1 MKQIW
6 KMGGIVK
13 NHSPQKR
20 ICGMVFHRYSG
31 CRKVKKIWELVW
43 KAGSGQLRKG
53 GKGIGRFAVAL
64 IVAYA
69 IAVLALFGIAFVMLE
84 AAAGCGDD
92 GASDPCGLCSFM
104 FCRRLVRRTAGR
116 TAEVPAGTAGGSS
129 VFCHSVS
136 DFRDGRTGD
145 SVRSGQRRTCMPSV
159 RSRWHAWRHAGLK
172 TAEKL
177 FLFNYKMV

>member
-1 MKQIW
+1 
-6 KMGGIVK
+6 
-13 NHSPQKR
+13 
-20 ICGMVFHRYSG
+20 MVFHRYSG
-31 CRKVKKIWELVW
+31 CRKVKKYGDWCGKRDRTAPKRRKRNREVCCGAHCGVCHYSTCPVW
-43 KAGSGQLRKG
+43 NCICDA
-53 GKGIGRFAVAL
+53 
-64 IVAYA
+64 
-69 IAVLALFGIAFVMLE
+69 E

-129 VFCHSVS
+129 VFCRSVS

-159 RSRWHAWRHAGLK
+159 RSQWHAWRHTGLK